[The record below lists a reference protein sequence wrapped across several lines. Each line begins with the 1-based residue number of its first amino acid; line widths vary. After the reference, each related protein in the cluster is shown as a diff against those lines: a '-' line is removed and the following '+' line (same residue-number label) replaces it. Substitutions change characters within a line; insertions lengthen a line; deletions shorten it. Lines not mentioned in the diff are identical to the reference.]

1 MGDLWTRFMRAA
13 FRGSNMGFRS
23 MAIKP
28 ESSEVDYSNLLIAQI
43 GVANKFKPT
52 INKERLLETRSI
64 DNNRKIFE
72 DAVKIHR

>member
-1 MGDLWTRFMRAA
+1 MRAA
-13 FRGSNMGFRS
+13 FRGGNMGFRS
-23 MAIKP
+23 MAIKSD
-28 ESSEVDYSNLLIAQI
+28 SSEIDYSNLLIAQI
-43 GVANKFKPT
+43 GIANKFKAT

>member
-1 MGDLWTRFMRAA
+1 
-13 FRGSNMGFRS
+13 MGFRS
-23 MAIKP
+23 MAIK
-28 ESSEVDYSNLLIAQI
+28 SDFSQMDYSNLLIAQI

-72 DAVKIHR
+72 DLSSSHVFKG